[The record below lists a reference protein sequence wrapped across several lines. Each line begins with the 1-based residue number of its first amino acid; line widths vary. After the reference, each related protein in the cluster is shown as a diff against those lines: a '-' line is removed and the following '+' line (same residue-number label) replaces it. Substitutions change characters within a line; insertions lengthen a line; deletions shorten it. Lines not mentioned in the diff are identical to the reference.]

1 MFLLILAIA
10 LALVGLVAAAA
21 AFFSR
26 NVRFAAVI
34 VAIIAFIG
42 GGVSLFS
49 ATFYANGVGEAK
61 VLVNSVDK
69 TVVGTIEEPGSGFKA
84 PWIDFV
90 DFDLFSQELLYAGSG
105 DSTPSYSGGSV
116 SGAEVTVSVG
126 GANGGSTQA
135 NVDISVTYSVDADAV
150 EAIYEGYRSQERFT
164 KQVIEKTILSTI
176 RSVPSAYSA
185 TDFRGAS
192 RTEAA
197 DIITKQL
204 NEKLQPLG
212 VNVDFVN
219 IQNVTYPDE
228 VEAALKDVEVAN
240 QKQQKAQ
247 ADLRAAETA
256 AQQKVVEA
264 QAESDANGILSAS
277 LTPQVLEQRRIDA
290 LLKAA
295 ESGSLIVDGGG
306 GGILIQ
312 K

>member
-1 MFLLILAIA
+1 MFLLILAIV
-10 LALVGLVAAAA
+10 LALLGLVAVGIAI
-21 AFFSR
+21 FSR
-26 NVRFAAVI
+26 DARFGAVI
-34 VAIIAFIG
+34 GAIITLIG
-42 GGVSLFS
+42 AGVSLFS